1 MYCPRCLKSIPDDKV
16 DDISE
21 KLKSTMGNR
30 LLEEGKCPVCG
41 TVLVREYGTVQKMN
55 DIERGN
61 RS

>member
-1 MYCPRCLKSIPDDKV
+1 MKSIPDDKV